1 MTTENLTMDD
11 INLDISPEEE
21 MEMLEKIVSETD
33 APAAETP
40 AEPEVEAPDV
50 PVDTEVEKPAE
61 EAKPTEAQA
70 DVLAE
75 LRAERERLQQQ
86 LNELS
91 ISALADRRRLESI
104 EQNILQPRQPEPE
117 PEPAGPSPEQIAALL
132 DQRIAQTDAALT
144 KAELE
149 DPSAAPALRQQLRQ
163 LERYY
168 TNFTAQQALQQVPD
182 PEAVVQRAVQETNT
196 VNRFTSVKDNI
207 INEFPVLDAKSEYF
221 NAELRDQIH
230 EIYNPML
237 AKGADPTEALIK
249 ATMLVTKANG
259 VLPMSELVRRHQEA
273 EAAKQAEAEKTKA
286 ELETNKRK
294 TEQVQKNIAAAQ
306 ATPPNIAQAG
316 VSGESHGVL
325 EKYDFGKMSLAEFNK
340 IPDSELEVIEST
352 LAMYS

>member
-1 MTTENLTMDD
+1 MTTETLTMDD
-11 INLDISPEEE
+11 INLDISPEDEL
-21 MEMLEKIVSETD
+21 EMLEKIVEGAEEAAE
-33 APAAETP
+33 APAEEAP
-40 AEPEVEAPDV
+40 AEEAPA
-50 PVDTEVEKPAE
+50 EEAEKPAE
-61 EAKPTEAQA
+61 AEVVAQS

-91 ISALADRRRLESI
+91 VSALADRRRLESI
-104 EQNILQPRQPEPE
+104 EHNILHPRQPEPVPE
-117 PEPAGPSPEQIAALL
+117 PEPAGPSPEQIVALL
-132 DQRIAQTDAALT
+132 DQKIAQTDAALSQ
-144 KAELE
+144 AELE

-168 TNFTAQQALQQVPD
+168 NNFVANQTLQQIQVPD

-221 NAELRDQIH
+221 NADLRDQIH

-249 ATMLVTKANG
+249 ATLLVTKANG
-259 VLPMSELVRRHQEA
+259 VLPMSELIKQHQAA

-286 ELETNKRK
+286 ALETNKRK
-294 TEQVQKNIAAAQ
+294 TEQVQKNVAAAQ
-306 ATPPNIAQAG
+306 ATPPNIASAG

-325 EKYDFGKMSLAEFNK
+325 DKYDFSKMSLAEFSK